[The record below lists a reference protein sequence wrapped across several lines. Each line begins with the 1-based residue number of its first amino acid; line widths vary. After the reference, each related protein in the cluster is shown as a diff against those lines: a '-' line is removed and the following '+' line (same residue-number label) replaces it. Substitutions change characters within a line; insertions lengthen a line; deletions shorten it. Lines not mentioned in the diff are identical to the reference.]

1 MLAPKIPYFFKLK
14 PLRNC
19 QGGKSAV
26 QGAVEQ
32 LFCAFWDVRHDFRH
46 VCPNSWSN
54 FTKPLAICSP
64 EMQGLFCRRP
74 WVPWVPWVG
83 RLRLRPEELK
93 PQEVTKIL
101 MADARLKQWEQA
113 CYRLFQWMQW
123 MPETRLFPS
132 PNLYHYNAV
141 MSACQKAAAWESS
154 LKVLEVMQLHGPAPD
169 VVSYNITLSSCEK
182 VGQWQ
187 WAVWLLHTMPLL
199 KVRPDSI
206 SFSTAM
212 SSCEAFG
219 RPVSK

>member
-1 MLAPKIPYFFKLK
+1 M
-14 PLRNC
+14 R
-19 QGGKSAV
+19 
-26 QGAVEQ
+26 
-32 LFCAFWDVRHDFRH
+32 
-46 VCPNSWSN
+46 
-54 FTKPLAICSP
+54 
-64 EMQGLFCRRP
+64 GLFCRLGP
-74 WVPWVPWVG
+74 WVPWVPWPQWVG
-83 RLRLRPEELK
+83 RLRMRPEELK

-113 CYRLFQWMQW
+113 CSRLFQW

-199 KVRPDSI
+199 KVKPDSI

-219 RPVSK
+219 RPVSIHF

>member
-1 MLAPKIPYFFKLK
+1 MVDFHQAK
-14 PLRNC
+14 PSFVPMR
-19 QGGKSAV
+19 GV
-26 QGAVEQ
+26 V
-32 LFCAFWDVRHDFRH
+32 
-46 VCPNSWSN
+46 
-54 FTKPLAICSP
+54 
-64 EMQGLFCRRP
+64 CRRP
-74 WVPWVPWVG
+74 LVPW
-83 RLRLRPEELK
+83 RLTEELK

-113 CYRLFQWMQW
+113 CSRLFHW

-154 LKVLEVMQLHGPAPD
+154 LKVLEVMQLHGPMPD

-182 VGQWQ
+182 AEQWQ

-199 KVRPDSI
+199 KVKPDSI
-206 SFSTAM
+206 SLSTAM

-219 RPVSK
+219 RPVSKCNRTISIHFRENA